1 MLTCAIPTLAD
12 DTSSDAS
19 TSGTGTTSTTT
30 KPVYQDTD
38 PDGANYLPRRRALVG
53 PHCMVN
59 SLETTVAVG
68 SGTAHLENL
77 VDKDLT
83 NGATFINGVKA
94 DVGVAPSCTVRDL
107 SRTYA
112 AGTTAGFVVTLSKS
126 FLQLDIA
133 KGPMMIFFYNNGEL
147 VDSKACDQKDGSI
160 LELALG
166 KIDKCPYEFTAKSD
180 KEFDEIGLGASGLL
194 SADVIGGM
202 TINYAFVGK
211 NGKYYIDSET
221 SNGISDFKKAFE
233 KEYPETEFTSLDLGQ
248 HKKKV
253 HAFSSDLLVND
264 DGDELIN
271 ANVEDSRLIGVDAV
285 ITIPVPVYVSAY
297 GVDKDNNVIMPFK
310 KGMTVGFE
318 LGGTKVLDVLGH
330 IKITPVT
337 ISSTSESG
345 EYTFT
350 EGDAQ
355 TVGFTILGL
364 SLGVNGNRDVTTTLT
379 QDCNAIK
386 IGPGLSLGIGDT
398 KAYRMFVEFP
408 PEVDGDVNLSVSA
421 DRSLCDENQSV
432 TLHSDEKVTWKLTS
446 YPSGADIS
454 NIKVTDAS
462 DELSCEVSGFVTAG
476 DYVFTATAAD
486 GRTATTTV
494 TYGISPVINTAIKP
508 WVNNFT
514 EKGVSYSTDK
524 KQYEKWYG
532 LTSFSLIPKITTNAE
547 NLVTPSLDDYASTGG
562 ISLASGD
569 MLLGVFRSQAYQ
581 YSDDKLTVGFVTR
594 TKWTG
599 LDLSLLDGMSV
610 KLYNQGAP
618 LTTVS
623 SENTHF
629 KVLSADLIGGAQY
642 VTTEYSVEVDK
653 NTPFDAITLWN
664 TGLLGADVSEMN
676 VYYAFVEPSAKAQDY
691 KTSVDKTWQ
700 LISNFKTGATIDASK
715 LAVGAGAVSAISTS
729 SNLTHIIDGD
739 LNTHATIAG
748 LANVGNGYTV
758 PVKLGRI
765 FDAGHQVQIITS
777 NQNLLNV
784 KLVDI
789 VKLKAYRN
797 GTEVASK
804 SNWKVLGA
812 NVLSGVNKES
822 EIIWTPV
829 DDNKQPVA
837 FDEISITFVNVA
849 NVAGD
854 MEIYGIRIANDA
866 DGDGIIDANDDQS
879 CNNPYLID
887 ENEDGLNKTHD
898 YKHGILNLRRFMTPN
913 LNNDQK
919 GQWYTICL
927 PVSLTFNQFV
937 SHFGNKAQ
945 LAEPVNFEADKPTT
959 IMFDIEE
966 KYGNQTLLEKNK
978 PYIIFLGD
986 NQTDSI
992 HANGSNQAI
1001 DTELRNNDEN
1011 VSSTYQGKGV
1021 YIIRGVDY
1029 DMSEENGKVAIDD
1042 VDCIHNSNKT
1052 APDVTWHGTFIKGT
1066 TLPGSFYTFS
1076 ADGVLTKY
1084 TPTNTVDRFRGLRCW
1099 MTEKGGSA
1107 KGADYDI
1114 SIFGQESEPTLIQ
1127 GLFVT
1132 PSEETGDVYMVEGLK
1147 VKSNATSLEGLPQG
1161 VYIWNHKKVM
1171 VK

>member
-1 MLTCAIPTLAD
+1 MSRII
-12 DTSSDAS
+12 
-19 TSGTGTTSTTT
+19 
-30 KPVYQDTD
+30 
-38 PDGANYLPRRRALVG
+38 
-53 PHCMVN
+53 N
-59 SLETTVAVG
+59 SRN
-68 SGTAHLENL
+68 S
-77 VDKDLT
+77 
-83 NGATFINGVKA
+83 FINGIKVDLAVK
-94 DVGVAPSCTVRDL
+94 PSCTVRDL

-112 AGTTAGFVVTLSKS
+112 AGTTAGFVVTFNKS
-126 FLQLDIA
+126 LLDLKLAELPFHIYFYKDGTKVDDQTCSQKGWSLLKLQL
-133 KGPMMIFFYNNGEL
+133 GNVENTSYEL
-147 VDSKACDQKDGSI
+147 TATSKED
-160 LELALG
+160 
-166 KIDKCPYEFTAKSD
+166 
-180 KEFDEIGLGASGLL
+180 FDEIGLVAPSLIDVSAISG
-194 SADVIGGM
+194 M
-202 TINYAFVGK
+202 KMYYAFVGK
-211 NGKYYIDSET
+211 NGKYYLDNES
-221 SNGISDFKKAFE
+221 SNGISAFKDAVKKA
-233 KEYPETEFTSLDLGQ
+233 YPGTSFNDDKLVLGQ
-248 HKKKV
+248 C
-253 HAFSSDLLVND
+253 DGND
-264 DGDELIN
+264 KTPHNGELIN
-271 ANVEDSRLIGVDAV
+271 ENGEDHVGLHTMR
-285 ITIPVPVYVSAY
+285 TVSAY
-297 GVDKDNNVIMPFK
+297 GGNKTQNMPFK
-310 KGMTVGFE
+310 SGMTIGFE
-318 LGGTKVLDVLGH
+318 INEIDILKLASA
-330 IKITPVT
+330 IKLTP
-337 ISSTSESG
+337 
-345 EYTFT
+345 YTMTLSDNGKYNWQKGNGVWASFT
-350 EGDAQ
+350 
-355 TVGFTILGL
+355 L
-364 SLGVNGNRDVTTTLT
+364 LGVNLGITGRRDVTTTLK
-379 QDCNAIK
+379 QDCNAIA
-386 IGPGLSLGIGDT
+386 GQAFGLSGVE
-398 KAYRMFVEFP
+398 AYRIFVVLP
-408 PEVDGDVNLSVSA
+408 PEVDDDSKLSVSA
-421 DRSLCDENQSV
+421 DRSLCDENQSL
-432 TLHSDEKVTWKLTS
+432 TLHSDEAVTWELTSCPTGVDKSSIKLT
-446 YPSGADIS
+446 
-454 NIKVTDAS
+454 NAS
-462 DELSCEVSGFVTAG
+462 DGSCEVTGFMTAG

-524 KQYEKWYG
+524 KLYEKCYG
-532 LTSFSLIPKITTNAE
+532 LTSFSLIPKITNHAE

-700 LISNFKTGATIDASK
+700 LISNSKTGATIDASK

-854 MEIYGIRIANDA
+854 MEIYGIRVTNDA
-866 DGDGIIDANDDQS
+866 DGDGIADANDDQS

-1029 DMSEENGKVAIDD
+1029 DMSENGKVAIDD

-1132 PSEETGDVYMVEGLK
+1132 PSEETGDVYTVEGLK